1 MHRRLSFFVALV
13 AGILLQV
20 TVAPELTIWG
30 VKPDFLLAM
39 TVCVALLEGPVNGA
53 FFGFASG
60 FLADIFSTSLLGV
73 TALAKTAMGF
83 LTGTF
88 QSRVISRSVLWPALL
103 CWAASIFHEIIKFL
117 AWKIVGAEGTPPFL
131 FLSVLWLATY
141 NMLLVLAVYPL
152 LKRILPEREEALVM
166 FNR

>member
-1 MHRRLSFFVALV
+1 MHRRLSFFVVLV
-13 AGILLQV
+13 TGILLQV
-20 TVAPELTIWG
+20 TVAPEMTIWG

-39 TVCVALLEGPVNGA
+39 TVCVALLEGPVIGA
-53 FFGFASG
+53 LFGFTSG
-60 FLADIFSTSLLGV
+60 FLSDIFSTSLLGV
-73 TALAKTAMGF
+73 TALSKTAIGF
-83 LTGTF
+83 VAGIF
-88 QSRVISRSVLWPALL
+88 SSRVISRSVLWPAGL
-103 CWAASIFHEIIKFL
+103 CFGASIFHEVIKFL
-117 AWKIVGAEGTPPFL
+117 TWKIVGAEATPPFL

>member
-1 MHRRLSFFVALV
+1 MNKATLNQAAKILSLFEKTSTEQLQA
-13 AGILLQV
+13 IL
-20 TVAPELTIWG
+20 G
-30 VKPDFLLAM
+30 
-39 TVCVALLEGPVNGA
+39 
-53 FFGFASG
+53 SG